1 MCVFVSNLT
10 HPLSYSLPPV
20 SLPPDIDDCQSN
32 PCQNGG
38 TCIDEIN
45 SFVCLCLPS
54 YGGAT
59 CEKGNNVDKIS
70 AFSFCLSKVCVLG
83 GRREREMEKAE
94 GGEKFVDGGGND

>member
-1 MCVFVSNLT
+1 MCVSVPGSPT
-10 HPLSYSLPPV
+10 LSF
-20 SLPPDIDDCQSN
+20 PPDVDDCQSN

-59 CEKGNNVDKIS
+59 CEKGN
-70 AFSFCLSKVCVLG
+70 
-83 GRREREMEKAE
+83 KAE
-94 GGEKFVDGGGND
+94 EGGVYPSARSTKACAFWGKWTFDVV

>member
-1 MCVFVSNLT
+1 MCVCVSNLS
-10 HPLSYSLPPV
+10 HPMSFSLPL

-59 CEKGNNVDKIS
+59 CEKGNNVEGS
-70 AFSFCLSKVCVLG
+70 TAFSSYSLTHFKMGCVVG
-83 GRREREMEKAE
+83 GDRVEKKGRVAQE
-94 GGEKFVDGGGND
+94 VY

>member
-1 MCVFVSNLT
+1 MSVFILT
-10 HPLSYSLPPV
+10 QPLSS

-59 CEKGNNVDKIS
+59 CEKGNNVEKTS
-70 AFSFCLSKVCVLG
+70 AFSFLFGRLTQQRGVCVCVCVGFKQSKVG
-83 GRREREMEKAE
+83 
-94 GGEKFVDGGGND
+94 

>member
-1 MCVFVSNLT
+1 MSLFVLT
-10 HPLSYSLPPV
+10 
-20 SLPPDIDDCQSN
+20 DIDDCQSN

-59 CEKGNNVDKIS
+59 CEKGNKITRMHTYMIWYKQHHLQQFHLFKS
-70 AFSFCLSKVCVLG
+70 VFK
-83 GRREREMEKAE
+83 
-94 GGEKFVDGGGND
+94 

>member
-1 MCVFVSNLT
+1 MNIFLRVCALYLIVAHAASQLFC
-10 HPLSYSLPPV
+10 
-20 SLPPDIDDCQSN
+20 LPPDVDDCHSN

-59 CEKGNNVDKIS
+59 CEKGNNGV
-70 AFSFCLSKVCVLG
+70 
-83 GRREREMEKAE
+83 
-94 GGEKFVDGGGND
+94 